1 MEVRLGQDQSPWASY
16 FVADPF
22 LSIGRQHFTY
32 RFVMTNATDLSA
44 WLMFNLGASLGD
56 VYLDNVTLLNPLTGD
71 LNLDGRVDLLDL
83 KALSQDWLKQS
94 SGLST
99 DLDGNGQVDFND
111 FGILGDNWSSQN

>member
-1 MEVRLGQDQSPWASY
+1 
-16 FVADPF
+16 
-22 LSIGRQHFTY
+22 
-32 RFVMTNATDLSA
+32 MTNATDLSA